1 MNFHSIDDFVIDAM
15 RDGVRPQIMVVPSGQ
30 DSYLGIYFSEAHSK
44 TFLGIG
50 HSPTEACNDAFR
62 RTKLA

>member
-1 MNFHSIDDFVIDAM
+1 
-15 RDGVRPQIMVVPSGQ
+15 MVVPSGQ